1 MFLLQATAM
10 VLVPC
15 VVLQENTHHLLDL
28 QVQGRFLVHLLGLL
42 LRLLLVHLVLVLLV
56 IGIEIIGWV
65 GMEWIFHL
73 LLLGM
78 IDQGRH
84 LVLWDVNRIVEAAAA
99 AAGMDVDM
107 EDRENMLFF
116 VLFFVF
122 FLR

>member
-56 IGIEIIGWV
+56 IGIEIIGWE
-65 GMEWIFHL
+65 GMELIFHL

-84 LVLWDVNRIVEAAAA
+84 LVLWDDNRIVEAAAA
-99 AAGMDVDM
+99 AAMDVDM
-107 EDRENMLFF
+107 EDLENMLLF
-116 VLFFVF
+116 VFFFVF
-122 FLR
+122 ILR